1 MVLVKAYVLESA
13 FIHTIFNFLLNNL
26 TFFTVSQIGY
36 RSMMRGSQSISDLT
50 NTTDTSRFM
59 VNNPNPS
66 QFSSGKQKNVSTKS
80 I

>member
-1 MVLVKAYVLESA
+1 MYFSVLLCVL
-13 FIHTIFNFLLNNL
+13 IFNIWLIDM
-26 TFFTVSQIGY
+26 TFFLTVSQIGY

-66 QFSSGKQKNVSTKS
+66 QFSSGKQKNVSTK
-80 I
+80 